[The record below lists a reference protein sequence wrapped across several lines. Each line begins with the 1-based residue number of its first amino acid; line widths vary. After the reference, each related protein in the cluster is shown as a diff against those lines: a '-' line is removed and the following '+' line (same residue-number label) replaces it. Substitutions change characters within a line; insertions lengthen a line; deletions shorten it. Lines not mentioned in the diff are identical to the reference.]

1 MNKGI
6 MQQIRESKVTV
17 LDGKFTQEDIENL
30 KFKLKEGAEQ
40 DRKSKQEFLKER
52 ETNRK
57 ALNKKSKELGK
68 QIPFEVAWHCFL
80 APYRTYVNSEFLE
93 TYKEWL

>member
-1 MNKGI
+1 MSKGI
-6 MQQIRESKVTV
+6 MQQMRESEVTI

-40 DRKSKQEFLKER
+40 DKKAKQEFLKER

-80 APYRTYVNSEFLE
+80 APCRTYVNSEFLE

>member
-1 MNKGI
+1 
-6 MQQIRESKVTV
+6 MQQIRESEVFV

-40 DRKSKQEFLKER
+40 DRKAKQEFLKER

-57 ALNKKSKELGK
+57 ALNKKSKEIGK
-68 QIPFEVAWHCFL
+68 DIPFEVAWHCFL
-80 APYRTYVNSEFLE
+80 SPYRTYVGSEFLE

>member
-1 MNKGI
+1 
-6 MQQIRESKVTV
+6 MQQIRESGVTV

-40 DRKSKQEFLKER
+40 DRKAKQEFLKER

-68 QIPFEVAWHCFL
+68 EIPFEVAWHCFL
-80 APYRTYVNSEFLE
+80 APCQTYVSSEFLE